1 MSFTWRKKMD
11 AKTNN
16 AISKS
21 MMFFHWVIGLG
32 MIAVLISGLVMDD
45 ESNNLL
51 FNAHMSFGLLVL
63 ALSVPRLVGRLIAG
77 MPKPMTERSK
87 FASIVAAVVMYSL
100 LALTV
105 VLPLSGIAVSVGE
118 GYGLSLF
125 GFELV
130 SSGREIHM
138 LKELGEGIHEFSG
151 EALLPFLLVLHLGAS
166 FMHHFIKQ
174 DGTLL
179 RMLGKA

>member
-1 MSFTWRKKMD
+1 MD

-16 AISKS
+16 SISKL

-87 FASIVAAVVMYSL
+87 FESIAAAVVMYSL

-130 SSGREIHM
+130 NSGREIHM
-138 LKELGEGIHEFSG
+138 LKDLG
-151 EALLPFLLVLHLGAS
+151 
-166 FMHHFIKQ
+166 
-174 DGTLL
+174 
-179 RMLGKA
+179 

>member
-1 MSFTWRKKMD
+1 MD

-63 ALSVPRLVGRLIAG
+63 ALSVPRLVGRLIGG

-87 FASIVAAVVMYSL
+87 FESIAAAVVMYSL

-105 VLPLSGIAVSVGE
+105 VLPLSGIAV
-118 GYGLSLF
+118 YGLSLF